1 MSKNGL
7 KVTVDHENF
16 AEKNTNEKL
25 DLIYQ
30 AVVNQQ
36 KVCTSTVKS
45 FNERFEAHD
54 KHIDNSVNLPRR
66 NRKIDLGIGAGTG
79 TVGGAFLIKA
89 VEFIKSYISGG

>member
-7 KVTVDHENF
+7 KVTVDYENF
-16 AEKNTNEKL
+16 TEKNTDEKL

-36 KVCTSTVKS
+36 KVCVETVKS
-45 FNERFEAHD
+45 FNERFKAHD
-54 KHIDNSVNLPRR
+54 KYIDNSVNIPRR

-89 VEFIKSYISGG
+89 VELIRSYISGG